1 MKYKPVDVM
10 IGERLKQMR
19 NAKHF
24 SLRYVGERV
33 GRSNVT
39 ISNYETGR
47 LSIDLPTLKTL
58 CTLYGVDML
67 EFLGE
72 IYERL

>member
-1 MKYKPVDVM
+1 M
-10 IGERLKQMR
+10 IGEKLKDLRIQNGM
-19 NAKHF
+19 

-39 ISNYETGR
+39 IAYYESGR
-47 LSIDLPTLKTL
+47 NAPDLSTLKRL
-58 CTLYGVDML
+58 CILYGTDMM

-72 IYERL
+72 IYDQL